1 MKPADAKL
9 HALARELADL
19 QKRAKALGV
28 FANDRELLAC
38 PRCGLLEDVTCAGLL
53 ITCRTNSLGED
64 TGLRFV
70 QLADQVF
77 CCPSCA
83 NRVEAV
89 TEREKT
95 RQRPEARK

>member
-19 QKRAKALGV
+19 QKRAKALGL

-38 PRCGLLEDVTCAGLL
+38 PRCGLLEDVTSAGLL
-53 ITCRTNSLGED
+53 ITCRAYRLGED

-83 NRVEAV
+83 KRVEAV

-95 RQRPEARK
+95 RKRPGARK